1 MLMANIMKTYR
12 KNNKTTIVHEKTT
25 GLLYMGFVEEKYS
38 PAYPIPSQWYQGWY
52 GGIALDYLYSGL
64 NIARFVGYPNLIFS

>member
-38 PAYPIPSQWYQGWY
+38 PAYPIPSQWYQG
-52 GGIALDYLYSGL
+52 
-64 NIARFVGYPNLIFS
+64 